1 MQKNHKAPLLAL
13 AISSTLFFSG
23 CQTQG
28 VLDNALQ
35 QIGDQY
41 GDSIEQAKQKYGEE
55 RVSRALDNLPNL
67 TAWNALLDDKPVPVN
82 GDCEPTAGQQL
93 MLKLVNEARA
103 QDRFCGED
111 FYPAT
116 SPLVWNCQLEQ
127 AAIAHNNDMVQ
138 NNFFDHTGSDGLH
151 AGDRIEA
158 AGYYWRSYGE
168 NLAAGFDNE
177 VGVINGLLES
187 PGHCRNIM
195 DPSFKEFGSTRAT
208 EVEGNEYRSYWTHE
222 YASR

>member
-1 MQKNHKAPLLAL
+1 MQNHKKIPLFALAL
-13 AISSTLFFSG
+13 SSTVFFSG

-28 VLDNALQ
+28 IVDSLQ
-35 QIGDQY
+35 QAADQY
-41 GDSIEQAKQKYGEE
+41 GSQIEQARQQYGEE
-55 RVSRALDNLPNL
+55 RVARALENQPDG
-67 TAWNALLDDKPVPVN
+67 TGWKALFDDGAVPVH
-82 GDCEPTAGQQL
+82 GACQPSAGQQL
-93 MLKLVNEARA
+93 MLKLVNEARS

-116 SPLVWNCQLEQ
+116 TPLAWNCQLEQ
-127 AAIAHNNDMVQ
+127 AAAVHNDDMVR

-158 AGYYWRSYGE
+158 AGYYWQTYGE

-177 VGVINGLLES
+177 VAVINALLKS

-195 DPSFKEFGSTRAT
+195 DPSFEEFGSVRAT